1 MKGLR
6 DRMVNTSVQYLQ
18 GQAEKHRMNIELM
31 LSNPVAVAEHPDMME
46 SLEKELGLMA
56 DYVDKLEMLDKYF
69 K

>member
-1 MKGLR
+1 MKSLR
-6 DRMVNTSVQYLQ
+6 DRMIKTSTQYLQ
-18 GQAEKHRMNIELM
+18 GQAEKHRMNIELI
-31 LSNPVAVAEHPDMME
+31 LSNPVAVAEHSDMME